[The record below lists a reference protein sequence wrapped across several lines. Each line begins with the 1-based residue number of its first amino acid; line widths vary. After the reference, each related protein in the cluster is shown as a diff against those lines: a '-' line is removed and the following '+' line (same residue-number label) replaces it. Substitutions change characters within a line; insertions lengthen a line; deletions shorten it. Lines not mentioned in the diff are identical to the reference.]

1 MKVDPFD
8 WPAQN
13 RADCM
18 NLDVLDAK
26 RDLVAT
32 RTRDM
37 RPKTRDMSSNL
48 QNSDIEGKFTH
59 RR

>member
-18 NLDVLDAK
+18 SLNVLDTK
-26 RDLVAT
+26 KDLVAT

-37 RPKTRDMSSNL
+37 RPKTRD
-48 QNSDIEGKFTH
+48 
-59 RR
+59 

>member
-18 NLDVLDAK
+18 NLNVLDAK
-26 RDLVAT
+26 KDLVAT
-32 RTRDM
+32 RTREM
-37 RPKTRDMSSNL
+37 RPKTRDYSCNL
-48 QNSDIEGKFTH
+48 QNSDIEGKFANS
-59 RR
+59 